1 MRIFS
6 QFRLWSGRYLIPQS
20 AFAILHSKGDF
31 MKEALAKI
39 LEEGVVP
46 VIRVSSAA
54 AAFEVA
60 KAIHEGGISVIEVTM
75 TVPGAMDVIKE
86 VSQKFG
92 KELLLGAGTI
102 LDPETARAALLN
114 GARFLVTPTLNL
126 DVIKMCNRYSAVV
139 IPGALTPT
147 EILTAWEAGA
157 DLVKVFPIAQVGG
170 PAYIRAI
177 QGPLPHIPLVPTGG
191 VNLQNAGEFIK
202 AGAAAIAAGGEL
214 VDKKAVAEKNF
225 SVIVENAQKFLGE
238 VKKAR
243 GKI

>member
-1 MRIFS
+1 M
-6 QFRLWSGRYLIPQS
+6 
-20 AFAILHSKGDF
+20 KG
-31 MKEALAKI
+31 ALAKI

-46 VIRVSSAA
+46 VIRVSSAVE
-54 AAFEVA
+54 AFEVV
-60 KAIHEGGISVIEVTM
+60 KAIKEGGITVIEVTM

-86 VSQKFG
+86 ASQRFG
-92 KELLLGAGTI
+92 QEVLLGAGTL
-102 LDPETARAALLN
+102 LDPETARMALLS
-114 GARFLVTPTLNL
+114 GARFLVTPTLNVG
-126 DVIKMCNRYSAVV
+126 VIQMSNRYGAVV

-170 PAYIRAI
+170 PAYIRAL

-191 VNLQNAGEFIK
+191 VNLQNAGELIR

-214 VDKKAVAEKNF
+214 VDKKAAAEKRY
-225 SVIVENAQKFLGE
+225 SVIVENARKFLAE

-243 GKI
+243 GLPVKTSSGD

>member
-1 MRIFS
+1 
-6 QFRLWSGRYLIPQS
+6 
-20 AFAILHSKGDF
+20 
-31 MKEALAKI
+31 MKEALAMI

-46 VIRVSSAA
+46 VIRVASAEEA
-54 AAFEVA
+54 LEVA
-60 KAIHEGGISVIEVTM
+60 KALKEGGISVIEVTM

-86 VSQKFG
+86 VSQKFKG
-92 KELLLGAGTI
+92 KVLLGAGTI
-102 LDPETARAALLN
+102 LDAETARLALIN
-114 GARFLVTPTLNL
+114 GAQFLVTPTLNVE
-126 DVIKMCNRYSAVV
+126 VIKMSNRYSAVV

-157 DLVKVFPIAQVGG
+157 DLVKVFPIGQVGG

-177 QGPLPHIPLVPTGG
+177 KAPLPHIPLVPTGG

-214 VDKKAVAEKNF
+214 VDKQAVAEKKY
-225 SVIVENAQKFLGE
+225 SVVIENARKFLAE

-243 GKI
+243 GK

>member
-1 MRIFS
+1 
-6 QFRLWSGRYLIPQS
+6 
-20 AFAILHSKGDF
+20 
-31 MKEALAKI
+31 MKEVLAKI

-46 VIRVSSAA
+46 VIRVSSAGE
-54 AAFEVA
+54 AFEVA
-60 KAIHEGGISVIEVTM
+60 KAIKEGGISVIEVTM

-92 KELLLGAGTI
+92 QEVLLGAGTI
-102 LDPETARAALLN
+102 LDPETARMAFLN

-126 DVIKMCNRYSAVV
+126 DVIRMSNRYSAVV

-170 PAYIRAI
+170 PAYIKAI
-177 QGPLPHIPLVPTGG
+177 QGPFPHIPLVPTGG

-202 AGAAAIAAGGEL
+202 AGAGAGGAGGGV
-214 VDKKAVAEKNF
+214 VDKKEGAAEK
-225 SVIVENAQKFLGE
+225 I
-238 VKKAR
+238 
-243 GKI
+243 

>member
-1 MRIFS
+1 
-6 QFRLWSGRYLIPQS
+6 
-20 AFAILHSKGDF
+20 

-46 VIRVSSAA
+46 VIRVSSAVEA
-54 AAFEVA
+54 LEVA
-60 KAIHEGGISVIEVTM
+60 RAIHEGGISVIEVTM

-86 VSQKFG
+86 VSRKFG
-92 KELLLGAGTI
+92 EEVLLGAGTV

-114 GARFLVTPTLNL
+114 GARFLVTPTLNPE
-126 DVIKMCNRYSAVV
+126 VIKMSNRYGAVI

-170 PAYIRAI
+170 PSYIRAI
-177 QGPLPHIPLVPTGG
+177 RGPLPQIPLVPTGG
-191 VNLQNAGEFIK
+191 VNLQNAGEFIQ

-214 VDKKAVAEKNF
+214 VDRKAVAEKKY
-225 SVIVENAQKFLGE
+225 SVVVENAQKFLTE

-243 GKI
+243 GKR

>member
-1 MRIFS
+1 
-6 QFRLWSGRYLIPQS
+6 
-20 AFAILHSKGDF
+20 

-46 VIRVSSAA
+46 VIRVSSAQEA
-54 AAFEVA
+54 WEVS
-60 KAIHEGGISVIEVTM
+60 KAIKEGGVSVLEVTM

-92 KELLLGAGTI
+92 QEVLLGAGTV
-102 LDPETARAALLN
+102 LDPETARAALIN
-114 GARFLVTPTLNL
+114 GAQFLVSPSLNL
-126 DVIKMCNRYSAVV
+126 EVIKVSNRYSAVV

-170 PAYIRAI
+170 PAYIKAL

-202 AGAAAIAAGGEL
+202 AGAAAIAVGGEL
-214 VDKKAVAEKNF
+214 VDKKAVAEKKY
-225 SVIVENAQKFLGE
+225 SVIVENARRFLEE

-243 GKI
+243 GRA

>member
-1 MRIFS
+1 
-6 QFRLWSGRYLIPQS
+6 
-20 AFAILHSKGDF
+20 

-46 VIRVSSAA
+46 VIRVSSAVEA
-54 AAFEVA
+54 LEVA
-60 KAIHEGGISVIEVTM
+60 RAIHEGGISVIEVTM
-75 TVPGAMDVIKE
+75 TVPGAMEVIKE
-86 VSQKFG
+86 VSRKFG
-92 KELLLGAGTI
+92 EEVLLGAGTV

-114 GARFLVTPTLNL
+114 GARFLVTPTLNPE
-126 DVIKMCNRYSAVV
+126 VIKMSNRYGAVI

-170 PAYIRAI
+170 PSYIRAI
-177 QGPLPHIPLVPTGG
+177 RGPLPQIPLVPTGG
-191 VNLQNAGEFIK
+191 VNLQNAGEFIQ

-214 VDKKAVAEKNF
+214 VDRKAVAEKKY
-225 SVIVENAQKFLGE
+225 SVVVENAQKFLTE

-243 GKI
+243 GKR

>member
-1 MRIFS
+1 
-6 QFRLWSGRYLIPQS
+6 
-20 AFAILHSKGDF
+20 

-46 VIRVSSAA
+46 VIRVSSAQEA
-54 AAFEVA
+54 WEVS
-60 KAIHEGGISVIEVTM
+60 KAIKEGGVSVLEVTM

-86 VSQKFG
+86 VNQKFG
-92 KELLLGAGTI
+92 QEVLLGAGTV
-102 LDPETARAALLN
+102 LDPETARAALIH
-114 GARFLVTPTLNL
+114 GAQFLVSPSLNL
-126 DVIKMCNRYSAVV
+126 EVIKVSNRYSAVV

-170 PAYIRAI
+170 PAYIKAL

-202 AGAAAIAAGGEL
+202 AGAAAIAVGGEL
-214 VDKKAVAEKNF
+214 VDKKAVAEKKY
-225 SVIVENAQKFLGE
+225 SIIVENAQRFLEE

-243 GKI
+243 GRA

>member
-1 MRIFS
+1 
-6 QFRLWSGRYLIPQS
+6 
-20 AFAILHSKGDF
+20 

-46 VIRVSSAA
+46 VIRVSSAGE
-54 AAFEVA
+54 AFEVV
-60 KAIHEGGISVIEVTM
+60 KAIREGGITVIEVTM

-86 VSQKFG
+86 ASQRFG
-92 KELLLGAGTI
+92 QEVLLGAGTI
-102 LDPETARAALLN
+102 LDPETGRMALLS
-114 GARFLVTPTLNL
+114 GARFLVSPTLNPE
-126 DVIKMCNRYSAVV
+126 VIRMSNRYGAVV

-170 PAYIRAI
+170 SAYIRAL

-191 VNLQNAGEFIK
+191 VNLENAGEMIR

-214 VDKKAVAEKNF
+214 VDKKAVAEKKY
-225 SVIVENAQKFLGE
+225 SVISENAQRFLAE
-238 VKKAR
+238 IKKAR
-243 GKI
+243 GKN

>member
-1 MRIFS
+1 
-6 QFRLWSGRYLIPQS
+6 
-20 AFAILHSKGDF
+20 
-31 MKEALAKI
+31 MKEALAMI

-46 VIRVSSAA
+46 VIRVASAEEA
-54 AAFEVA
+54 LEVA
-60 KAIHEGGISVIEVTM
+60 KALKEGGISVIEVTM

-86 VSQKFG
+86 VNQKFKG
-92 KELLLGAGTI
+92 KVLLGAGTI
-102 LDPETARAALLN
+102 LDAETARLALIN
-114 GARFLVTPTLNL
+114 GAQFLVTPTLNVE
-126 DVIKMCNRYSAVV
+126 VIKMSNRYSAVV

-157 DLVKVFPIAQVGG
+157 DLVKVFPIGQVGG

-177 QGPLPHIPLVPTGG
+177 KAPLPHILLVPTGG

-214 VDKKAVAEKNF
+214 VDKQAVAEKKY
-225 SVIVENAQKFLGE
+225 SVVIENARKFLAE

-243 GKI
+243 GK

>member
-1 MRIFS
+1 
-6 QFRLWSGRYLIPQS
+6 
-20 AFAILHSKGDF
+20 
-31 MKEALAKI
+31 MKETLAKI

-46 VIRVSSAA
+46 VIRVSSATE
-54 AAFEVA
+54 AFEVA

-92 KELLLGAGTI
+92 KEGILGAGTI

-126 DVIKMCNRYSAVV
+126 EVIKMSNRYSAVV

-177 QGPLPHIPLVPTGG
+177 RGPLPHIPLVPTGG

-214 VDKKAVAEKNF
+214 VDKKAVAEKKY
-225 SVIVENAQKFLGE
+225 SVVVENARKFLAE

-243 GKI
+243 GKG

>member
-1 MRIFS
+1 
-6 QFRLWSGRYLIPQS
+6 
-20 AFAILHSKGDF
+20 

-46 VIRVSSAA
+46 VIRVSSGAG
-54 AAFEVA
+54 AFEVA

-75 TVPGAMDVIKE
+75 TVPGAMEVIKE

-92 KELLLGAGTI
+92 QEVLLGAGTV

-114 GARFLVTPTLNL
+114 GAQFLVTPTLNL
-126 DVIKMCNRYSAVV
+126 EVIKLSNRYGAVI

-177 QGPLPHIPLVPTGG
+177 RGPLPQIPLVPTGG
-191 VNLQNAGEFIK
+191 VNLQNAGDFIK

-214 VDKKAVAEKNF
+214 VDKKAVAEKKY
-225 SVIVENAQKFLGE
+225 SVVAGNAQKFLAE

-243 GKI
+243 SAPG